1 MKENKKI
8 AIIGAGA
15 AGCFCAINLKRFL
28 PQSEIAL
35 FEANDKILAKVA
47 LTGGGRCNL
56 TNTFNKVSSLSEVYP
71 RGEKLLRNLFSSFN
85 HKDTIS
91 WFEKEGVK
99 LYSQEDERVFPCSQD
114 SMEIVNKLMY
124 LIKRERIELYLSHKV
139 SKITRNENK
148 YSVFF
153 SNPSNKEILADY
165 VVVTTG
171 GFPKEEMFSIF
182 STLNLKIEKPLPSLF
197 TFNIDNPWCEK
208 LMGTSVE
215 NVSISL
221 AGTKF
226 KSSGS
231 LLFTHWGMSG
241 PAILKLSSYA
251 SRFLAENN
259 YKGNISINWFGG
271 TKENEVRERIID
283 TMEKHSQKLVTNIHP
298 DFLTAKHWQYFLEK
312 SNIPLTQRWGT
323 LNKAHIN
330 RLVAFLTADQYQ
342 IVGKSH
348 FKEEF
353 VTCGGIALSSVNTK
367 NLEAKEHPGLFFAGE
382 ILDIDA
388 ITGGFNLQAAW
399 TTGFT
404 VAKAIK
410 EKHKSEQ

>member
-1 MKENKKI
+1 MVGNKKV

-28 PQSEIAL
+28 PQSEVAL
-35 FEANDKILAKVA
+35 YEANDRALAKVV

-56 TNTFNKVSSLSEVYP
+56 TNTFNKVPSLSKVYP
-71 RGEKLLRNLFSSFN
+71 RGEKLLRNLFCSFN

-91 WFEKEGVK
+91 WFEKEDVK
-99 LYSQEDERVFPCSQD
+99 LYAQEDERVFPCSQD
-114 SMEIVNKLMY
+114 SMEVVNKL
-124 LIKRERIELYLSHKV
+124 LRLVKNEGIELHLLHKV
-139 SKITRNENK
+139 SKITQNENG
-148 YSVFF
+148 YSVSFH
-153 SNPSNKEILADY
+153 SPKDKEVSADY
-165 VVVTTG
+165 IVVTAG

-182 STLNLKIEKPLPSLF
+182 SPLNLKIEKPLPSLF

-208 LMGTSVE
+208 LMGISVE

-226 KSSGS
+226 KSNGS

-259 YKGNISINWFGG
+259 YNGIISINWYGG

-283 TMEKHSQKLVTNIHP
+283 TMEKYSQKLVTNIYP
-298 DFLTAKHWQYFLEK
+298 NFLTAKHWQYFLEK
-312 SNIPLTQRWGT
+312 SNIPLTQRWGA
-323 LNKAHIN
+323 LNKTHIN

-353 VTCGGIALSSVNTK
+353 VTCGGIALSNVNSKT
-367 NLEAKEHPGLFFAGE
+367 LEAKEHPGLFFAGE

-404 VAKAIK
+404 VAQAIK
-410 EKHKSEQ
+410 RKTE

>member
-1 MKENKKI
+1 MVGNKKV

-28 PQSEIAL
+28 PQSEVAL
-35 FEANDKILAKVA
+35 YEANDRALAKVV

-56 TNTFNKVSSLSEVYP
+56 TNTFNKVPSLSEVYP
-71 RGEKLLRNLFSSFN
+71 RGEKLLRNLFCSFN

-99 LYSQEDERVFPCSQD
+99 LYAQEDERVFPCSQD
-114 SMEIVNKLMY
+114 SMEVVNKL
-124 LIKRERIELYLSHKV
+124 LRLVKNEGIELHLSHKV
-139 SKITRNENK
+139 SKITQNENG
-148 YSVFF
+148 YSVSFHT
-153 SNPSNKEILADY
+153 PKDKEVSADY
-165 VVVTTG
+165 IVVTVG

-182 STLNLKIEKPLPSLF
+182 SPLNLKIEKPLPSLF

-208 LMGTSVE
+208 LMGISVE

-226 KSSGS
+226 KSNGS

-259 YKGNISINWFGG
+259 YKGIISINWYGG

-283 TMEKHSQKLVTNIHP
+283 TMEKYSQKLVTNIYP
-298 DFLTAKHWQYFLEK
+298 NFLTAKHWQYFLEK
-312 SNIPLTQRWGT
+312 SNIPLTQRWGA
-323 LNKAHIN
+323 LNKTHIN

-353 VTCGGIALSSVNTK
+353 VTCGGIALSNVNSKT
-367 NLEAKEHPGLFFAGE
+367 LEAKEHPGLFFAGE

-399 TTGFT
+399 TTGFI
-404 VAKAIK
+404 VAQAIK
-410 EKHKSEQ
+410 RKTE

>member
-1 MKENKKI
+1 MVGNKKV

-28 PQSEIAL
+28 PQSEVAL
-35 FEANDKILAKVA
+35 YEANDRALAKVA

-71 RGEKLLRNLFSSFN
+71 RGEKLLRNLFCSFN

-99 LYSQEDERVFPCSQD
+99 LYAQEDERVFPCFQD
-114 SMEIVNKLMY
+114 SMEVVNKL
-124 LIKRERIELYLSHKV
+124 LRLVKNEGIELHLSHKV
-139 SKITRNENK
+139 SKITQNENG
-148 YSVFF
+148 YSVSFH
-153 SNPSNKEILADY
+153 SPKDKEVSADY
-165 VVVTTG
+165 IVVTAG

-182 STLNLKIEKPLPSLF
+182 SPLNLKIEKPLPSLF

-208 LMGTSVE
+208 LMGISVE
-215 NVSISL
+215 NVNISL

-226 KSSGS
+226 KSNGS

-259 YKGNISINWFGG
+259 YKGSISINWFGG
-271 TKENEVRERIID
+271 TKENEVRERIIE
-283 TMEKHSQKLVTNIHP
+283 TMEKYSQKLVTNIYP
-298 DFLTAKHWQYFLEK
+298 NFLTAKHWQYFLEK
-312 SNIPLTQRWGT
+312 SNIPLTQRWGA
-323 LNKAHIN
+323 LNKTHIN
-330 RLVAFLTADQYQ
+330 RLVASLTADQYQ

-353 VTCGGIALSSVNTK
+353 VTCGGIALSNVNSKT
-367 NLEAKEHPGLFFAGE
+367 LESKEHQGLFFAGE

-404 VAKAIK
+404 VAQSIK
-410 EKHKSEQ
+410 RKTE

>member
-1 MKENKKI
+1 MVGNKKV

-28 PQSEIAL
+28 PQSEVAL
-35 FEANDKILAKVA
+35 YEANDRALAKVV

-56 TNTFNKVSSLSEVYP
+56 TNTFNKVPSLSEVYP
-71 RGEKLLRNLFSSFN
+71 RGEKLLRNLFCSFN

-99 LYSQEDERVFPCSQD
+99 LYAQEDERVFPCSQD
-114 SMEIVNKLMY
+114 SMEVVNKL
-124 LIKRERIELYLSHKV
+124 LRLVKNEGIELHLSHKV
-139 SKITRNENK
+139 SKITQNENG
-148 YSVFF
+148 YSVSFHI
-153 SNPSNKEILADY
+153 PKDKEVSADY
-165 VVVTTG
+165 VVVTAG

-182 STLNLKIEKPLPSLF
+182 SPLNLKIEKPLPSLF

-208 LMGTSVE
+208 LMGISVE

-226 KSSGS
+226 KSNGS

-259 YKGNISINWFGG
+259 YKGSISINWFGG

-283 TMEKHSQKLVTNIHP
+283 TMEKYSQKLVTNIYP
-298 DFLTAKHWQYFLEK
+298 NFLTAKHWQYFLEK
-312 SNIPLTQRWGT
+312 SNIPLTQRWGA
-323 LNKAHIN
+323 LNKTHIN

-353 VTCGGIALSSVNTK
+353 VTCGGIALSNVNSKT
-367 NLEAKEHPGLFFAGE
+367 LESKEHQGLFFAGE

-404 VAKAIK
+404 VAQAIK
-410 EKHKSEQ
+410 RKTE

>member
-1 MKENKKI
+1 MVGNKKV

-28 PQSEIAL
+28 PQSEVAL
-35 FEANDKILAKVA
+35 YEANDRALAKVV

-56 TNTFNKVSSLSEVYP
+56 TNTFNKVPSLSEVYP
-71 RGEKLLRNLFSSFN
+71 RGEKLLRNLFCSFN

-99 LYSQEDERVFPCSQD
+99 LYAQEDERVFPCSQD
-114 SMEIVNKLMY
+114 SMEVVNKL
-124 LIKRERIELYLSHKV
+124 LRLVKNEGIELHLSHKV
-139 SKITRNENK
+139 SKITQNENG
-148 YSVFF
+148 YSVSFHTP
-153 SNPSNKEILADY
+153 NDKEVSADY
-165 VVVTTG
+165 IVVTAG

-182 STLNLKIEKPLPSLF
+182 SPLNLKIEKPLPSLF

-208 LMGTSVE
+208 LMGISVE

-226 KSSGS
+226 KSNGS

-259 YKGNISINWFGG
+259 YKGSISINWFGG

-283 TMEKHSQKLVTNIHP
+283 TMEKYSQKLVTNIYP
-298 DFLTAKHWQYFLEK
+298 NFLTAKHWQYFLEK
-312 SNIPLTQRWGT
+312 SNIPLTQRWGA
-323 LNKAHIN
+323 LNKTHIN

-353 VTCGGIALSSVNTK
+353 VTCGGIALSNVNSKT
-367 NLEAKEHPGLFFAGE
+367 LESKEHQGLFFAGE

-404 VAKAIK
+404 VAQAIK
-410 EKHKSEQ
+410 RKTE

>member
-1 MKENKKI
+1 MVGNKKV

-28 PQSEIAL
+28 PQSEVAL
-35 FEANDKILAKVA
+35 YEANDRALAKVV

-56 TNTFNKVSSLSEVYP
+56 TNTFNKVPSLSEVYP
-71 RGEKLLRNLFSSFN
+71 RGEKLLRNLFCSFN

-99 LYSQEDERVFPCSQD
+99 LYAQEDERVFPCSQD
-114 SMEIVNKLMY
+114 SMEVVNKL
-124 LIKRERIELYLSHKV
+124 LRLVKNEGIELHLSHKV
-139 SKITRNENK
+139 SKITQNENG
-148 YSVFF
+148 YSVSFHTP
-153 SNPSNKEILADY
+153 NDKEVSADY
-165 VVVTTG
+165 VVVTAG

-182 STLNLKIEKPLPSLF
+182 SPLNLKIEKPLPSLF

-208 LMGTSVE
+208 LMGISVE
-215 NVSISL
+215 NVNISL

-226 KSSGS
+226 KSNGS

-259 YKGNISINWFGG
+259 YKGIISINWFGG
-271 TKENEVRERIID
+271 TKENEVRERIIE
-283 TMEKHSQKLVTNIHP
+283 TMEKYSQKLVTNIYP
-298 DFLTAKHWQYFLEK
+298 NFLTAKHWQYFLEK
-312 SNIPLTQRWGT
+312 SNIPLTQRWGA
-323 LNKAHIN
+323 LNKTHIN
-330 RLVAFLTADQYQ
+330 RLVASLTADQYQ

-353 VTCGGIALSSVNTK
+353 VTCGGIALSNVNSKT
-367 NLEAKEHPGLFFAGE
+367 LESKEHQGLFFAGE

-404 VAKAIK
+404 VAQAIK
-410 EKHKSEQ
+410 RKTE